1 MVMIKHITCT
11 LIFLYFLHLTYAQG
25 NSYSQI
31 SQKGSKSKY
40 SNLNSMY
47 GKNFYFEKNWVRG
60 KLLMADNTV
69 ISNDTILYNYEKVD
83 HKLLFTTDLINIF
96 ELDSREF
103 KAVLFYFKD
112 TGYVFKHVTSINEKD
127 LFQVLV
133 NEKGKYSLFKIPCS
147 KLVRTYVGGESY
159 YPFVGSKFL
168 EIPEYYLFFPGQDYK
183 TLFVLKK
190 NAIEKMFSLTP
201 DLAKVDE
208 YLNNTGKKEYDEND
222 LIHLVHYL
230 NQ

>member
-1 MVMIKHITCT
+1 M
-11 LIFLYFLHLTYAQG
+11 LIFLFFLHLTNAQG
-25 NSYSQI
+25 TSYSQI
-31 SQKGSKSKY
+31 SQKSSKSEFTDR
-40 SNLNSMY
+40 NTRY
-47 GKNFYFEKNWVRG
+47 GKNFYFEKEWVRG

-69 ISNDTILYNYEKVD
+69 ISNDTIFYNYEKVG
-83 HKLLFTTDLINIF
+83 HKFLFTTDLINIF

-133 NEKGKYSLFKIPCS
+133 NEKGKYCLFKMPCS
-147 KLVRTYVGGESY
+147 KLVRTYGPGESY
-159 YPFVGSKFL
+159 YPYGLNKFL

-190 NAIEKMFSLTP
+190 NAIERMFNLTP
-201 DLAKVDE
+201 DLTKVEE
-208 YLNNTGKKEYDEND
+208 YLDKTGKKEFDEND
-222 LIHLVHYL
+222 LVLLVRYL

>member
-1 MVMIKHITCT
+1 MIKHITCT
-11 LIFLYFLHLTYAQG
+11 LIFLFLLHLTYAQG

-31 SQKGSKSKY
+31 SQKSSRSKFIDR
-40 SNLNSMY
+40 NTMY
-47 GKNFYFEKNWVRG
+47 GKNFYFEQNWVKG

-69 ISNDTILYNYEKVD
+69 ISSDTIFYNYEKVN
-83 HKLLFTTDLINIF
+83 HRLLFTTDLINIF
-96 ELDSREF
+96 ELDSREY

-112 TGYVFKHVTSINEKD
+112 TGYVFKHIYNVNEKD

-133 NEKGKYSLFKIPCS
+133 NEKNKYSLFKIPCS

-159 YPFVGSKFL
+159 YPYGAIKFL
-168 EIPEYYLFFPGQDYK
+168 EIPAYYLFFPGQDYK

-190 NAIEKMFSLTP
+190 QAVEKMFALTP
-201 DLAKVDE
+201 ELTRVEE
-208 YLNNTGKKEYDEND
+208 YLNNTGKKDMDEKD
-222 LIHLVHYL
+222 LIHLVQYL